1 MIIGIDVREGVR
13 PNHAGK
19 GEYVYQLVT
28 RLIKQSE
35 HQFVLFS
42 DAKLPPEWRL
52 PNVRS
57 QVWHTPSWLWQGL
70 MILQLNFYPGVD
82 VYLSTTSVIVPAL
95 TWRVPVVTVLF
106 DLVSFLFPD
115 RHKLKAVLFEKIWM
129 RPALNRSR
137 SLLAISNSTKN
148 DAVQLFGINPNKITV
163 SYIGPAV
170 VSQATP
176 VNLPS
181 SPIILF
187 VGTLEPRKNVVTL
200 VEAFNQ
206 LRRQNVFCNLVLAGG
221 WGWQSEEIKLAIDRS
236 PYTSDIKVLGYV
248 SEEQKTFLYQHATL
262 LAFPSRYE
270 GFGMPPLEAMSLGL
284 PVVTTN
290 VSSLPE
296 VVGNAAILVSPDSVS
311 ELANAINQVLTDS
324 DLRQR
329 LVAAGLV
336 QSKKFNWQATSDATL
351 RVLTLRSA

>member
-1 MIIGIDVREGVR
+1 MIIGVDVREGVR
-13 PNHAGK
+13 SNRAGK

-35 HQFVLFS
+35 HQFILFS
-42 DAKLPPEWRL
+42 DNEIPSEWRL

-70 MILQLNFYPGVD
+70 MILRLNFYPGTD

-95 TWRVPVVTVLF
+95 TWRTPVVTVLF
-106 DLVSFLFPD
+106 DFVSFLFPD
-115 RHKLKAVLFEKIWM
+115 RHKLKAVWLEKIWM
-129 RPALNRSR
+129 RPALHRSR

-148 DAVQLFGINPNKITV
+148 DAVQLFGVNPDKITV
-163 SYIGPAV
+163 SYLGPAIA
-170 VSQATP
+170 SQAAP
-176 VNLPS
+176 VTLPS
-181 SPIILF
+181 PPLILF
-187 VGTLEPRKNVVTL
+187 VGTLEPRKNIVML

-206 LRRQNVFCNLVLAGG
+206 LRHQNIICSLVLAGG
-221 WGWQSEEIKLAIDRS
+221 WGWQSEEIKLAIDHS

-248 SEEQKTFLYQHATL
+248 SEEQKTFLYQQATL

-296 VVGNAAILVSPDSVS
+296 VVGDAAVLVNPDSAT
-311 ELANAINQVLTDS
+311 ELSQAIGQVLAD
-324 DLRQR
+324 DGLRQR
-329 LVAAGLV
+329 LITAGLA

-351 RVLTLRSA
+351 RVLILRSA